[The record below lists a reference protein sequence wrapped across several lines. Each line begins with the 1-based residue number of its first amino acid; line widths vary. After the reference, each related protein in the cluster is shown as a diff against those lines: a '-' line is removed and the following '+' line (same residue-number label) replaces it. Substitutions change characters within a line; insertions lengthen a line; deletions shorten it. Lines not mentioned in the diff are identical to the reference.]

1 MIRIL
6 IAAVLV
12 AVAFLAAMVVPMALT
27 GTLNAG
33 SLLQLLGLSAAAP
46 ATAPAAPTDIS
57 PLSQMLKSELEAV
70 RLKNAQLDERE
81 TQLDLR
87 QTELEALLRDI
98 ESKED
103 LLKSALDDLDADQG
117 EGLTAKAKMMGA
129 MDPEVAATSI
139 EEMDPQDA
147 AAILRLL
154 KDKDSAAI
162 LDAILDVADRNLI
175 LEYIGAPKY

>member
-12 AVAFLAAMVVPMALT
+12 VVAFLAAMVVPMALT
-27 GTLNAG
+27 GTLNAD
-33 SLLQLLGLSAAAP
+33 SLLRLLGLSAAAP
-46 ATAPAAPTDIS
+46 ATAPAAPTKIS
-57 PLSQMLKSELEAV
+57 PLSQMLKSELESV
-70 RLKNAQLDERE
+70 RLKAAQLDERS

-87 QTELEALLRDI
+87 QTELEAMLREI
-98 ESKED
+98 EVQED
-103 LLKSALDDLDADQG
+103 LLKSYMDDLDADQD
-117 EGLTAKAKMMGA
+117 EGLTAKAKMMGV

-139 EEMDPQDA
+139 EAMDPQDA

-154 KDKDSAAI
+154 KDKQSAAI

-175 LEYIGAPKY
+175 LEYIGEPKY